1 MIKQLK
7 DEWNAMSNEVKFYR
21 FMTLVLV
28 IISIAIFEASSPS
41 TIDNQFEQLAQLIGF
56 VMGALFLIMS
66 LVICNHAAI
75 VGKFEELEK
84 QIGELKN
91 ENDKN

>member
-1 MIKQLK
+1 
-7 DEWNAMSNEVKFYR
+7 
-21 FMTLVLV
+21 
-28 IISIAIFEASSPS
+28 
-41 TIDNQFEQLAQLIGF
+41 
-56 VMGALFLIMS
+56 MGASLLIMS

-84 QIGELKN
+84 QIVELKN